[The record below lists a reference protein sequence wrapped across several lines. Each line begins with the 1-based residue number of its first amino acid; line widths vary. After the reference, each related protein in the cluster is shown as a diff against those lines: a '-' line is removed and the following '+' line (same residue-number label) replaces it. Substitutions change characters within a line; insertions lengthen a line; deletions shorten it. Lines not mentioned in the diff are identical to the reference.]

1 MTAEGDQRGEPNEQG
16 RTQSPSET
24 PANPEVSKME
34 RFYEAWQY
42 LESHPIFEVGKLESS
57 NGTLVP
63 THRFDMSLK
72 TEVVKVNPE
81 IDDDPSKNTKV
92 QVWLEAG
99 PYEDLGITDGYDEPT
114 GIKGFSHDVD
124 LDSREDTFE
133 DAIIELANRI
143 RDKYDQPQQPQEEST
158 SG

>member
-1 MTAEGDQRGEPNEQG
+1 MDAEVDRTGGPNE
-16 RTQSPSET
+16 TLPT
-24 PANPEVSKME
+24 PEASKME

-42 LESHPIFEVGKLESS
+42 LDSHPIFEVGQLESS

-81 IDDDPSKNTKV
+81 TDEIDDDSSKNTKV

-99 PYEDLGITDGYDEPT
+99 PYGDLGITDGYDEPT
-114 GIKGFSHDVD
+114 GTKGFSNDVD
-124 LDSREDTFE
+124 LDSGGDTFE
-133 DAIIELANRI
+133 DAIIELAGLVRA
-143 RDKYDQPQQPQEEST
+143 KYDQPQESQE
-158 SG
+158 